1 MYSTVG
7 HDLTLY
13 IIWVFPDERDQHMSG
28 DSAEDSMGIG
38 YDGVG
43 EEDTVQEVPGSPEIL
58 TEDKVEVKQETER
71 TAGRSKKRRINDGSA
86 SPPDRPRKR
95 PW

>member
-1 MYSTVG
+1 MWCYS
-7 HDLTLY
+7 
-13 IIWVFPDERDQHMSG
+13 DEGDQHTSG
-28 DSAEDSMGIG
+28 DSAEDSLEMG

-58 TEDKVEVKQETER
+58 TEDKVEVKQEGGR
-71 TAGRSKKRRINDGSA
+71 TAGRSKKRRITDEST
-86 SPPDRPRKR
+86 SSPDRPRKR